1 MARKNRNRT
10 PAAPTPFEL
19 ARDELFQHII
29 RCGVIGAAPEHQAEW
44 FADTMEYLR
53 DRYPELDDRW
63 DLDAWSAVQ
72 RALGDVPVVAVDT
85 SMMIGSGGAIHCSAL
100 GVFTR

>member
-1 MARKNRNRT
+1 MARKHRNRT

-44 FADTMEYLR
+44 FADTTEYLR
-53 DRYPELDDRW
+53 DRYPELDDRQIGELRTLGERFSQPPKSSTG
-63 DLDAWSAVQ
+63 DDEKVGAASA
-72 RALGDVPVVAVDT
+72 A
-85 SMMIGSGGAIHCSAL
+85 
-100 GVFTR
+100 